1 MEHPYVFFLVHMIRN
16 QYVNNVNWENIKV
29 GFNHFTL
36 YLCDISP
43 YMEVNRIIDIF
54 QISIYQHV

>member
-1 MEHPYVFFLVHMIRN
+1 MFFFLVHMIRN

-29 GFNHFTL
+29 GFNYFTL
-36 YLCDISP
+36 YLCDISL
-43 YMEVNRIIDIF
+43 YMEVNGIIDRF